1 MNRRNNMKRIAIPL
15 LLSLSLLLSGCQNT
29 DTGSNGGDSAS
40 TGAESVAV
48 IDMAALFSD
57 RDLDGSYDESAAV
70 RIQLEGE
77 TAVCD
82 SDAVSIDGSRITLLD
97 EGTYLVSGALTDG
110 QIVVDAGDTDK
121 VQIVLA
127 GASLTCADS
136 AAIYSKSADKVFLT
150 LAEGTENTLTN
161 GGSYTAI
168 DENNID
174 SVVFSKTDLT
184 LNGSGSLTIDA
195 QAGHGV
201 VSKDELTITGGS
213 YTVTAA
219 EHGMTGKDSLA
230 VAGGDF
236 TIISGKDGLHAENAD
251 DSALGFLYVA
261 DGTFTITAQGDAV
274 SASGALQVDGG
285 TFDLT
290 TDGGSASVTMT
301 TGDSFAPGGMGGG
314 PGGQDGAPLQGDP
327 PAGGETPPERPDN
340 SGGQLPELPAQPSGS
355 ETASAAETAE
365 GTETAEDTVSQKG
378 VKADGAL
385 TINGGTFTVDS
396 ADDCLHSGGALAV
409 TGGTFTLSSG
419 DDAIHSDDAVTI
431 RAGEFSIPY
440 CYEGVEGLSVT
451 VEGGAFDVTAHDDG
465 FNAAGGADSSGFGG
479 RDEAFAASEDSFIT
493 VNGGTITVV
502 SDGDCLDSN
511 GDLTVNGGTLDLTCN
526 GNGNTALDCSGSYT
540 NNGGSVTTNDGS
552 ETNSGGR
559 SGNRLEEEREP
570 LPSGRPKA

>member
-48 IDMAALFSD
+48 IDTAALFSD

-70 RIQLEGE
+70 HIQLEGE

-127 GASLTCADS
+127 SASLTCADS

-168 DENNID
+168 DKNNID

-184 LNGSGSLTIDA
+184 LKGSGSLTIDA
-195 QAGHGV
+195 QARHGV
-201 VSKDELTITGGS
+201 VSKDE
-213 YTVTAA
+213 
-219 EHGMTGKDSLA
+219 
-230 VAGGDF
+230 
-236 TIISGKDGLHAENAD
+236 
-251 DSALGFLYVA
+251 
-261 DGTFTITAQGDAV
+261 
-274 SASGALQVDGG
+274 
-285 TFDLT
+285 
-290 TDGGSASVTMT
+290 
-301 TGDSFAPGGMGGG
+301 
-314 PGGQDGAPLQGDP
+314 
-327 PAGGETPPERPDN
+327 
-340 SGGQLPELPAQPSGS
+340 
-355 ETASAAETAE
+355 
-365 GTETAEDTVSQKG
+365 
-378 VKADGAL
+378 L

-396 ADDCLHSGGALAV
+396 VDDCLHSGGALAV

-451 VEGGAFDVTAHDDG
+451 VEDGTFEITAYDDG
-465 FNAAGGADSSGFGG
+465 FNAAGGADSSG
-479 RDEAFAASEDSFIT
+479 FAASEDSFIT

>member
-1 MNRRNNMKRIAIPL
+1 M
-15 LLSLSLLLSGCQNT
+15 
-29 DTGSNGGDSAS
+29 
-40 TGAESVAV
+40 
-48 IDMAALFSD
+48 
-57 RDLDGSYDESAAV
+57 
-70 RIQLEGE
+70 
-77 TAVCD
+77 
-82 SDAVSIDGSRITLLD
+82 D

-161 GGSYTAI
+161 GGSYIAI

-290 TDGGSASVTMT
+290 TGGGSASVTMT

-479 RDEAFAASEDSFIT
+479 RDEPFAASEDSFIT

>member
-1 MNRRNNMKRIAIPL
+1 MKRIAIPL

-48 IDMAALFSD
+48 IDTAALFSD

-70 RIQLEGE
+70 HIQLEGE

-127 GASLTCADS
+127 SASLTCADS

-168 DENNID
+168 DKNNID

-201 VSKDELTITGGS
+201 VSKDELTI
-213 YTVTAA
+213 
-219 EHGMTGKDSLA
+219 
-230 VAGGDF
+230 
-236 TIISGKDGLHAENAD
+236 
-251 DSALGFLYVA
+251 
-261 DGTFTITAQGDAV
+261 
-274 SASGALQVDGG
+274 
-285 TFDLT
+285 
-290 TDGGSASVTMT
+290 
-301 TGDSFAPGGMGGG
+301 
-314 PGGQDGAPLQGDP
+314 
-327 PAGGETPPERPDN
+327 
-340 SGGQLPELPAQPSGS
+340 
-355 ETASAAETAE
+355 
-365 GTETAEDTVSQKG
+365 
-378 VKADGAL
+378 
-385 TINGGTFTVDS
+385 NGGTFTVDS
-396 ADDCLHSGGALAV
+396 VDDCLHSGGALAV

-451 VEGGAFDVTAHDDG
+451 VEGAAFDVTAHDDG

-479 RDEAFAASEDSFIT
+479 RDEPFAASEDSFIT

-552 ETNSGGR
+552 KTNSGGR

>member
-1 MNRRNNMKRIAIPL
+1 MKRIAIPL

-48 IDMAALFSD
+48 IDTAALFSD

-70 RIQLEGE
+70 HIQLEGE

-168 DENNID
+168 DKNNID

-290 TDGGSASVTMT
+290 TGGGSASVTMT

-327 PAGGETPPERPDN
+327 PAGGETPPELPDN
-340 SGGQLPELPAQPSGS
+340 S
-355 ETASAAETAE
+355 
-365 GTETAEDTVSQKG
+365 
-378 VKADGAL
+378 
-385 TINGGTFTVDS
+385 GTFTVDS

-451 VEGGAFDVTAHDDG
+451 VEGEAFDVTAHDDG
-465 FNAAGGADSSGFGG
+465 FNAAGGADSSDFGG
-479 RDEAFAASEDSFIT
+479 MDEPFAASEDSFIT

>member
-48 IDMAALFSD
+48 IDTAALFSD

-70 RIQLEGE
+70 HIQLEGE

-127 GASLTCADS
+127 SASLTCADS

-168 DENNID
+168 DKNNID

-201 VSKDELTITGGS
+201 VSKDELTI
-213 YTVTAA
+213 
-219 EHGMTGKDSLA
+219 
-230 VAGGDF
+230 
-236 TIISGKDGLHAENAD
+236 
-251 DSALGFLYVA
+251 
-261 DGTFTITAQGDAV
+261 
-274 SASGALQVDGG
+274 
-285 TFDLT
+285 
-290 TDGGSASVTMT
+290 
-301 TGDSFAPGGMGGG
+301 
-314 PGGQDGAPLQGDP
+314 
-327 PAGGETPPERPDN
+327 
-340 SGGQLPELPAQPSGS
+340 
-355 ETASAAETAE
+355 
-365 GTETAEDTVSQKG
+365 
-378 VKADGAL
+378 
-385 TINGGTFTVDS
+385 NGGTFTVDS
-396 ADDCLHSGGALAV
+396 IDDCLHSGGALAV

-451 VEGGAFDVTAHDDG
+451 VEGAAFDVTAHDDG

-479 RDEAFAASEDSFIT
+479 RDEPFAASEDSFIT

>member
-48 IDMAALFSD
+48 IDTAALFSD
-57 RDLDGSYDESAAV
+57 WDLDGSYDESAAV
-70 RIQLEGE
+70 HIQLEGE

-161 GGSYTAI
+161 GGSYIAI

-290 TDGGSASVTMT
+290 TGGGSA
-301 TGDSFAPGGMGGG
+301 
-314 PGGQDGAPLQGDP
+314 PL
-327 PAGGETPPERPDN
+327 
-340 SGGQLPELPAQPSGS
+340 
-355 ETASAAETAE
+355 
-365 GTETAEDTVSQKG
+365 
-378 VKADGAL
+378 AL
-385 TINGGTFTVDS
+385 T
-396 ADDCLHSGGALAV
+396 
-409 TGGTFTLSSG
+409 
-419 DDAIHSDDAVTI
+419 
-431 RAGEFSIPY
+431 
-440 CYEGVEGLSVT
+440 
-451 VEGGAFDVTAHDDG
+451 
-465 FNAAGGADSSGFGG
+465 
-479 RDEAFAASEDSFIT
+479 
-493 VNGGTITVV
+493 
-502 SDGDCLDSN
+502 
-511 GDLTVNGGTLDLTCN
+511 
-526 GNGNTALDCSGSYT
+526 
-540 NNGGSVTTNDGS
+540 
-552 ETNSGGR
+552 
-559 SGNRLEEEREP
+559 
-570 LPSGRPKA
+570 LP

>member
-1 MNRRNNMKRIAIPL
+1 MKRIAIPL

-48 IDMAALFSD
+48 IDTAALFSD

-70 RIQLEGE
+70 HIQLEGE

-127 GASLTCADS
+127 SASLTCADS

-168 DENNID
+168 DKNNID

-201 VSKDELTITGGS
+201 VSKDELTI
-213 YTVTAA
+213 
-219 EHGMTGKDSLA
+219 
-230 VAGGDF
+230 
-236 TIISGKDGLHAENAD
+236 
-251 DSALGFLYVA
+251 
-261 DGTFTITAQGDAV
+261 
-274 SASGALQVDGG
+274 
-285 TFDLT
+285 
-290 TDGGSASVTMT
+290 
-301 TGDSFAPGGMGGG
+301 
-314 PGGQDGAPLQGDP
+314 
-327 PAGGETPPERPDN
+327 
-340 SGGQLPELPAQPSGS
+340 
-355 ETASAAETAE
+355 
-365 GTETAEDTVSQKG
+365 
-378 VKADGAL
+378 
-385 TINGGTFTVDS
+385 NGGTFTVDS
-396 ADDCLHSGGALAV
+396 VDDCLHSGGALAV

-451 VEGGAFDVTAHDDG
+451 VEGAAFDVTAHDDG

-479 RDEAFAASEDSFIT
+479 RDEPFAASEDSFIT
-493 VNGGTITVV
+493 VNGGTITIVAN
-502 SDGDCLDSN
+502 GDCLDSN

>member
-1 MNRRNNMKRIAIPL
+1 M
-15 LLSLSLLLSGCQNT
+15 
-29 DTGSNGGDSAS
+29 
-40 TGAESVAV
+40 
-48 IDMAALFSD
+48 
-57 RDLDGSYDESAAV
+57 
-70 RIQLEGE
+70 
-77 TAVCD
+77 
-82 SDAVSIDGSRITLLD
+82 
-97 EGTYLVSGALTDG
+97 
-110 QIVVDAGDTDK
+110 
-121 VQIVLA
+121 
-127 GASLTCADS
+127 
-136 AAIYSKSADKVFLT
+136 FLT

-168 DENNID
+168 DKNNID

-201 VSKDELTITGGS
+201 VSKDELTI
-213 YTVTAA
+213 
-219 EHGMTGKDSLA
+219 
-230 VAGGDF
+230 
-236 TIISGKDGLHAENAD
+236 
-251 DSALGFLYVA
+251 
-261 DGTFTITAQGDAV
+261 
-274 SASGALQVDGG
+274 
-285 TFDLT
+285 
-290 TDGGSASVTMT
+290 
-301 TGDSFAPGGMGGG
+301 
-314 PGGQDGAPLQGDP
+314 
-327 PAGGETPPERPDN
+327 
-340 SGGQLPELPAQPSGS
+340 
-355 ETASAAETAE
+355 
-365 GTETAEDTVSQKG
+365 
-378 VKADGAL
+378 
-385 TINGGTFTVDS
+385 NGGTFTVDS
-396 ADDCLHSGGALAV
+396 VDDCLHSGGALAV

-451 VEGGAFDVTAHDDG
+451 VEGEAFDVTAHDDG
-465 FNAAGGADSSGFGG
+465 FNAAGGADSSDFGG
-479 RDEAFAASEDSFIT
+479 MDEPFAASEDSFIT

>member
-48 IDMAALFSD
+48 IDTAALFSD

-70 RIQLEGE
+70 HIQLEGE

-127 GASLTCADS
+127 SASLTCADS

-168 DENNID
+168 DKNNID

-201 VSKDELTITGGS
+201 VSKDELTI
-213 YTVTAA
+213 
-219 EHGMTGKDSLA
+219 
-230 VAGGDF
+230 
-236 TIISGKDGLHAENAD
+236 
-251 DSALGFLYVA
+251 
-261 DGTFTITAQGDAV
+261 
-274 SASGALQVDGG
+274 
-285 TFDLT
+285 
-290 TDGGSASVTMT
+290 
-301 TGDSFAPGGMGGG
+301 
-314 PGGQDGAPLQGDP
+314 
-327 PAGGETPPERPDN
+327 
-340 SGGQLPELPAQPSGS
+340 
-355 ETASAAETAE
+355 
-365 GTETAEDTVSQKG
+365 
-378 VKADGAL
+378 
-385 TINGGTFTVDS
+385 NGGTFTVDS
-396 ADDCLHSGGALAV
+396 VDDCLHSGGALAV

-451 VEGGAFDVTAHDDG
+451 VEGAAFDVTAHDDG

-479 RDEAFAASEDSFIT
+479 RDEPFAASEDSFIT

-570 LPSGRPKA
+570 LPIGRPKA

>member
-48 IDMAALFSD
+48 IDTAALFSD

-70 RIQLEGE
+70 HIQLEGE

-127 GASLTCADS
+127 SASLTCADS

-168 DENNID
+168 DKNNID

-201 VSKDELTITGGS
+201 VSKDE
-213 YTVTAA
+213 
-219 EHGMTGKDSLA
+219 
-230 VAGGDF
+230 
-236 TIISGKDGLHAENAD
+236 
-251 DSALGFLYVA
+251 
-261 DGTFTITAQGDAV
+261 
-274 SASGALQVDGG
+274 
-285 TFDLT
+285 
-290 TDGGSASVTMT
+290 
-301 TGDSFAPGGMGGG
+301 
-314 PGGQDGAPLQGDP
+314 
-327 PAGGETPPERPDN
+327 
-340 SGGQLPELPAQPSGS
+340 
-355 ETASAAETAE
+355 
-365 GTETAEDTVSQKG
+365 
-378 VKADGAL
+378 L

-511 GDLTVNGGTLDLTCN
+511 GDLTVNGGTLVLTCN

>member
-1 MNRRNNMKRIAIPL
+1 MKRIAIPL

-48 IDMAALFSD
+48 IDTAALFSD

-70 RIQLEGE
+70 HIQLEGE

-127 GASLTCADS
+127 SASLTCADS

-168 DENNID
+168 DKNNID

-201 VSKDELTITGGS
+201 VSKDELTI
-213 YTVTAA
+213 
-219 EHGMTGKDSLA
+219 
-230 VAGGDF
+230 
-236 TIISGKDGLHAENAD
+236 
-251 DSALGFLYVA
+251 
-261 DGTFTITAQGDAV
+261 
-274 SASGALQVDGG
+274 
-285 TFDLT
+285 
-290 TDGGSASVTMT
+290 
-301 TGDSFAPGGMGGG
+301 
-314 PGGQDGAPLQGDP
+314 
-327 PAGGETPPERPDN
+327 
-340 SGGQLPELPAQPSGS
+340 
-355 ETASAAETAE
+355 
-365 GTETAEDTVSQKG
+365 
-378 VKADGAL
+378 
-385 TINGGTFTVDS
+385 NGGTFTVDS
-396 ADDCLHSGGALAV
+396 IDDCLHSGGALAV

-451 VEGGAFDVTAHDDG
+451 VEGAAFDVTAHDDG

-479 RDEAFAASEDSFIT
+479 RDEPFAASEDSFIT

>member
-48 IDMAALFSD
+48 IDTAALFSD

-70 RIQLEGE
+70 HIQLEGE

-127 GASLTCADS
+127 SASLTCADS

-168 DENNID
+168 DKNNID

-201 VSKDELTITGGS
+201 VSKDELTI
-213 YTVTAA
+213 
-219 EHGMTGKDSLA
+219 
-230 VAGGDF
+230 
-236 TIISGKDGLHAENAD
+236 
-251 DSALGFLYVA
+251 
-261 DGTFTITAQGDAV
+261 
-274 SASGALQVDGG
+274 
-285 TFDLT
+285 
-290 TDGGSASVTMT
+290 
-301 TGDSFAPGGMGGG
+301 
-314 PGGQDGAPLQGDP
+314 
-327 PAGGETPPERPDN
+327 
-340 SGGQLPELPAQPSGS
+340 
-355 ETASAAETAE
+355 
-365 GTETAEDTVSQKG
+365 
-378 VKADGAL
+378 
-385 TINGGTFTVDS
+385 NGGTFTVDS
-396 ADDCLHSGGALAV
+396 VDDCLHSGGALAV

-451 VEGGAFDVTAHDDG
+451 VEGAAFDVTAHDDG

-479 RDEAFAASEDSFIT
+479 RDEPFAASEDSFIT

-526 GNGNTALDCSGSYT
+526 GNWNTALDCSGSYT

>member
-48 IDMAALFSD
+48 IDTAALFSD

-70 RIQLEGE
+70 HIQLEGE

-127 GASLTCADS
+127 SASLTCADS

-168 DENNID
+168 DKNNID

-219 EHGMTGKDSLA
+219 EHGMVRTAWPWRAAISPSSPARTDSTPKTQMTPLWA
-230 VAGGDF
+230 FCMWRMGPSPSPPRGMPSAPAERCRWTAGP
-236 TIISGKDGLHAENAD
+236 
-251 DSALGFLYVA
+251 
-261 DGTFTITAQGDAV
+261 
-274 SASGALQVDGG
+274 
-285 TFDLT
+285 LT
-290 TDGGSASVTMT
+290 
-301 TGDSFAPGGMGGG
+301 
-314 PGGQDGAPLQGDP
+314 
-327 PAGGETPPERPDN
+327 
-340 SGGQLPELPAQPSGS
+340 
-355 ETASAAETAE
+355 
-365 GTETAEDTVSQKG
+365 
-378 VKADGAL
+378 
-385 TINGGTFTVDS
+385 
-396 ADDCLHSGGALAV
+396 
-409 TGGTFTLSSG
+409 
-419 DDAIHSDDAVTI
+419 
-431 RAGEFSIPY
+431 
-440 CYEGVEGLSVT
+440 
-451 VEGGAFDVTAHDDG
+451 
-465 FNAAGGADSSGFGG
+465 
-479 RDEAFAASEDSFIT
+479 
-493 VNGGTITVV
+493 
-502 SDGDCLDSN
+502 
-511 GDLTVNGGTLDLTCN
+511 
-526 GNGNTALDCSGSYT
+526 
-540 NNGGSVTTNDGS
+540 
-552 ETNSGGR
+552 
-559 SGNRLEEEREP
+559 
-570 LPSGRPKA
+570 

>member
-29 DTGSNGGDSAS
+29 DPGSNGGDSAS

-48 IDMAALFSD
+48 IDTAALFSD

-70 RIQLEGE
+70 HIQLEGE

-127 GASLTCADS
+127 SASLTCADS

-168 DENNID
+168 DKNNID

-201 VSKDELTITGGS
+201 VSKDELTI
-213 YTVTAA
+213 
-219 EHGMTGKDSLA
+219 
-230 VAGGDF
+230 
-236 TIISGKDGLHAENAD
+236 
-251 DSALGFLYVA
+251 
-261 DGTFTITAQGDAV
+261 
-274 SASGALQVDGG
+274 
-285 TFDLT
+285 
-290 TDGGSASVTMT
+290 
-301 TGDSFAPGGMGGG
+301 
-314 PGGQDGAPLQGDP
+314 
-327 PAGGETPPERPDN
+327 
-340 SGGQLPELPAQPSGS
+340 
-355 ETASAAETAE
+355 
-365 GTETAEDTVSQKG
+365 
-378 VKADGAL
+378 
-385 TINGGTFTVDS
+385 NGGTFTVDS
-396 ADDCLHSGGALAV
+396 VDDCLHSGGALAV

-451 VEGGAFDVTAHDDG
+451 VEGAAFDVTAHDDG

-479 RDEAFAASEDSFIT
+479 RDEPFAASEDSFIT